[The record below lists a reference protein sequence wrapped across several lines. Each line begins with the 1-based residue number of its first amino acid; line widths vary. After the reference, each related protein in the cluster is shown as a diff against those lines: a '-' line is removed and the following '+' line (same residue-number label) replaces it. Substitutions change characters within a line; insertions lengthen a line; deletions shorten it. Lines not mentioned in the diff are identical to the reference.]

1 MKREFLKG
9 LGIEDENLISQ
20 ILDEAGKD
28 LNAKKSE
35 ITNLRAEIANKD
47 KEMESLK
54 TKGKSADSLAEQVK
68 ELQKQLVESENKN
81 TEIQFSNMLDK
92 AFASANSIDNVSLKA
107 NLDLDAI
114 KNAEDKEA
122 KLNEQIEKLKTE
134 KAHLFK
140 VESSGGNTDASN
152 NTESTNNNNNSVYT
166 PSGGNDS
173 KTPLETQIEDALN
186 GNW

>member
-9 LGIEDENLISQ
+9 LGIEDENMISQ

-92 AFASANSIDNVSLKA
+92 AFASANSIDNISLKA

-140 VESSGGNTDASN
+140 VESSAGNTDASN
-152 NTESTNNNNNSVYT
+152 NIESTNNHSVYT
-166 PSGGNDS
+166 PSGGNNS

>member
-9 LGIEDENLISQ
+9 LGIEDENMINE

-35 ITNLRAEIANKD
+35 ITNLRAEIVNKD

-54 TKGKSADSLAEQVK
+54 TKGKSADSLAEQVN

-92 AFASANSIDNVSLKA
+92 AFSSANSIDNVSLKA

-140 VESSGGNTDASN
+140 VVESSASGGNTDD
-152 NTESTNNNNNSVYT
+152 NTEPTNNNPVYT
-166 PSGGNDS
+166 PSGGNNS

>member
-9 LGIEDENLISQ
+9 LGIEDENMISQ

-68 ELQKQLVESENKN
+68 ELLPTFFRHNYKYNIILYL
-81 TEIQFSNMLDK
+81 TE
-92 AFASANSIDNVSLKA
+92 
-107 NLDLDAI
+107 
-114 KNAEDKEA
+114 
-122 KLNEQIEKLKTE
+122 T
-134 KAHLFK
+134 
-140 VESSGGNTDASN
+140 
-152 NTESTNNNNNSVYT
+152 
-166 PSGGNDS
+166 
-173 KTPLETQIEDALN
+173 
-186 GNW
+186 